1 MLAQEDSGAQMA
13 GQGHSR
19 NSAPTGLSNP
29 AATRFIGSSST
40 TALKSPPAGR
50 GKFELNA
57 NLFSD
62 ECALRVPHN
71 DREYR
76 QIVQQLD
83 RFMDEVGE
91 DENSAARMS
100 RDEIKQTID
109 DFLLL
114 VEKGC
119 GSVDEN
125 EKRLKFLLDKLAFAQ
140 HFVAYKF
147 DEKDYAEVP
156 EKTYEELRKL
166 VTAKFPNY
174 GSYNIAEDVTKNIGD
189 GKAIVGD
196 AIDDIADIAGDLF
209 ETK

>member
-1 MLAQEDSGAQMA
+1 
-13 GQGHSR
+13 
-19 NSAPTGLSNP
+19 
-29 AATRFIGSSST
+29 
-40 TALKSPPAGR
+40 
-50 GKFELNA
+50 
-57 NLFSD
+57 
-62 ECALRVPHN
+62 
-71 DREYR
+71 
-76 QIVQQLD
+76 
-83 RFMDEVGE
+83 
-91 DENSAARMS
+91 MS